1 MGWKVGLGVAA
12 GAEPSMLLLDIS
24 TGDLKSPSSWKKANS
39 WAVQKRCIS
48 LHIHHTSNHCTQWMN
63 AHHSHS
69 LAWGQTRL
77 VALMWNTSHNKAAC
91 KQKILFTGRLSKKRP
106 VLAVC
111 ILSLLPLLMFVF
123 AAFISMH
130 APDYVGLFIQTV
142 VCINVLHF
150 SAGMVWVWWRYR
162 QQGIGFK
169 WIIVAT
175 VSSWWRRGDG
185 LILWADGF
193 FRFTRFAAV
202 EYLF

>member
-1 MGWKVGLGVAA
+1 MGWARQQKGLAWILLGMWCVLTGLMALWAA
-12 GAEPSMLLLDIS
+12 RPAYFAEVQAAAVEYPWLGLLVL
-24 TGDLKSPSSWKKANS
+24 
-39 WAVQKRCIS
+39 
-48 LHIHHTSNHCTQWMN
+48 
-63 AHHSHS
+63 S
-69 LAWGQTRL
+69 LAL
-77 VALMWNTSHNKAAC
+77 AMLFVNEY
-91 KQKILFTGRLSKKRP
+91 ILFTGRLSKKRP

-169 WIIVAT
+169 
-175 VSSWWRRGDG
+175 
-185 LILWADGF
+185 
-193 FRFTRFAAV
+193 
-202 EYLF
+202 